1 MSISVAAGPSDGE
14 PDRWSREREEFH
26 SWNTPVGLCGLIVAS
41 IYVFATAIVR
51 LNWVLTSECLLP
63 SVLKPMQRH
72 TLALEKAL
80 YA

>member
-14 PDRWSREREEFH
+14 PDRWSREREGFH

-41 IYVFATAIVR
+41 IHVFATTTVR
-51 LNWVLTSECLLP
+51 LNWALMSEGLLP
-63 SVLKPMQRH
+63 SVLKYMQRH